1 MGRKLAF
8 DKTLFVVGV
17 SLPLFGLV
25 MIYSASAVIAMEQ
38 FGSPHHFLFHQ
49 SFALMI
55 GLAAMG
61 IAMHVDYRRLLERSS
76 VHFTLLVSTGL
87 LVYVLFIEPHQGVNR
102 WIPLGP
108 IQIQPSEIAKLALV
122 MYLAYQLARREKLVN
137 DLGRTVLPCAVM
149 VGQMVLL
156 VYLEPDMGTAGLYV
170 VLTIIML
177 FLAGLKWRYLCA
189 GAGVG
194 LCALGLMILQA
205 PYRIQRILTY
215 LNPDSDPLGA
225 GFQVRQSIIAIAS
238 GGVRGASLGESRQK
252 LFFLPEPHT
261 DFIFS
266 VIAEELGFVGAVGI
280 IVAFGVLLWRGVKA
294 ASGAPDRGGYYL
306 ALGITLVIVLQAGMN
321 IAVALGMIPTKGVPL
336 PFISYGGSSLVVC
349 LTALGMLLNV
359 SQHSS

>member
-38 FGSPHHFLFHQ
+38 FGSPHHFLFRQ
-49 SFALMI
+49 GFALLI

-61 IAMHVDYRRLLERSS
+61 IAMHTDYRKLLERPS
-76 VHFTLLVSTGL
+76 VYLVLLVSTAL
-87 LVYVLFIEPHQGVNR
+87 LVYVLFAEPHQGVHR
-102 WIPLGP
+102 WIRLGP

-122 MYLAYQLARREKLVN
+122 MYLAYQLARREKHVN

-149 VGQMVLL
+149 VGQLALL
-156 VYLEPDMGTAGLYV
+156 VYLEPDLGTAGLYA
-170 VLTIIML
+170 LLAIIML
-177 FLAGLKWRYLCA
+177 FLAGLKWRFLVA
-189 GAGVG
+189 GAVVG

-205 PYRIQRILTY
+205 PYRIQRILSY
-215 LNPDSDPLGA
+215 LNPDADPLGA
-225 GFQVRQSIIAIAS
+225 GFQMRQSIIAIAS